1 MNDSFLR
8 RAWRFM
14 AIAGLTAFGLAQGGD
29 LSHEA
34 TPGAKTK
41 QAAASSS
48 VELVIPPGP
57 EGHFFF
63 QGEINGKEVFFVVDT
78 GASAVVLPKSVA
90 DRIGLS
96 GGDKTGVAHTAAG
109 PVTVSR
115 ATIDS
120 LVLGPIR
127 LAKVDAA
134 INPSDPSG
142 LVLLGMSALRQVQM
156 TQEGGQLIL
165 RQTAKADF
173 KIKKSV
179 RECMGEKK
187 VVDKDTLRCMRG
199 ESGAE

>member
-1 MNDSFLR
+1 MAVWFAAGICWLDSSLAVDTNLPGKKVSPG
-8 RAWRFM
+8 RASAAM
-14 AIAGLTAFGLAQGGD
+14 EQG
-29 LSHEA
+29 
-34 TPGAKTK
+34 
-41 QAAASSS
+41 ASSS
-48 VELVIPPGP
+48 VNLVIPPGP
-57 EGHFFF
+57 KGHFFI
-63 QGEINGKEVFFVVDT
+63 QGEVNGKEVFFMVDT
-78 GASAVVLPKSVA
+78 GASAVVLPKSLA

-96 GGDKTGVAHTAAG
+96 GGDKTGVVNTAAG

-115 ATIDS
+115 VVIDS

-142 LVLLGMSALRQVQM
+142 LALLGMSALQQVQM
-156 TQEGGQLIL
+156 TQEGGRLIL
-165 RQTAKADF
+165 RQTAQADL

-187 VVDKDTLRCMRG
+187 VVDKDTLRCIRG